1 MGKIAQGCST
11 EYKQKGR
18 TNFLV
23 KREDHVVVTLSLLL
37 GKISQ
42 KKLSSSNF
50 SIIVQSNKLV
60 KIFAKGG

>member
-23 KREDHVVVTLSLLL
+23 KRGDHMVVTASLLL

-42 KKLSSSNF
+42 RKLSSSKF

-60 KIFAKGG
+60 KILAKGG